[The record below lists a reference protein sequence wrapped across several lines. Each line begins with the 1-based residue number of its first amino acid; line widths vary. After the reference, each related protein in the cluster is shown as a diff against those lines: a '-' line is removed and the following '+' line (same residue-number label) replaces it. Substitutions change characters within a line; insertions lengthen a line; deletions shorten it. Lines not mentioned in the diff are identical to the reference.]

1 VDGDKFTRCCP
12 IKYLIQ
18 LFGSKDFIRIAPS
31 FIIPFQH
38 IASCDGNAVFNYVKE
53 HPGCRSTEIIS
64 HTSYPKTTM
73 ERCLSYLKRQGL
85 VEYSG
90 SKKRGGYHLTN
101 EKQSRF
107 VQTPEIE
114 T

>member
-1 VDGDKFTRCCP
+1 
-12 IKYLIQ
+12 
-18 LFGSKDFIRIAPS
+18 
-31 FIIPFQH
+31 
-38 IASCDGNAVFNYVKE
+38 
-53 HPGCRSTEIIS
+53 
-64 HTSYPKTTM
+64 M